1 MSEFESTTAQQ
12 LTNSRYELHT
22 RFVGGN
28 LKSVRLHP
36 PLNASTSISKADEWT
51 LDMKEL
57 EDTFSEKTRILV
69 SESYNGPIPDDGIAD
84 NRH

>member
-1 MSEFESTTAQQ
+1 M
-12 LTNSRYELHT
+12 
-22 RFVGGN
+22 GGN
-28 LKSVRLHP
+28 LRSVRLHP

-69 SESYNGPIPDDGIAD
+69 SEYYDGPMLDDSTAD
-84 NRH
+84 NDH

>member
-1 MSEFESTTAQQ
+1 M
-12 LTNSRYELHT
+12 
-22 RFVGGN
+22 GGK
-28 LKSVRLHP
+28 LRSVRLHP

-57 EDTFSEKTRILV
+57 EDAFTEKTRILV
-69 SESYNGPIPDDGIAD
+69 SGPYDGPVLDDCIAH